1 MNAEHVTRA
10 GPSRHIFRRGLR
22 APAPSLRLSRGLFQA
37 HPDLDAAL
45 CSGNATETIKRQ
57 KKEGRDG
64 QDPSVAPQVHQAA
77 VLLVDIVDFTRLVE
91 GMAPERVFALL
102 RSFHRRACD
111 VVFRYRGHV
120 EKYIGDAILVTFGT
134 SLPSDMN
141 ATNALLC
148 AHGILQEVERWNEKR
163 AARGA
168 ANVRVGIGVHY
179 GPVATGDIGD
189 ERRRESTVIGDVVN
203 VASRI
208 ERLTRHF
215 NAPLIVSGDLIDAT
229 RREGSRARELLKA
242 FVACGLTTV
251 RGRRKPIS
259 IWIYKKREGRAGTAW

>member
-1 MNAEHVTRA
+1 M
-10 GPSRHIFRRGLR
+10 
-22 APAPSLRLSRGLFQA
+22 
-37 HPDLDAAL
+37 HPDF
-45 CSGNATETIKRQ
+45 E
-57 KKEGRDG
+57 EERDG
-64 QDPSVAPQVHQAA
+64 QDPCVAPRVQQAA

-91 GMAPERVFALL
+91 GMEPERVFALL
-102 RSFHRRACD
+102 RSFHRRVCN

-120 EKYIGDAILVTFGT
+120 ARYIGDAILTTFGT
-134 SLPSDMN
+134 SLPSDMD

-148 AHGILQEVERWNEKR
+148 AHGILQEVERWNGKR

-168 ANVRVGIGVHY
+168 ATVRVGIGVHY

-208 ERLTRHF
+208 ERLTRRYD
-215 NAPLIVSGDLIDAT
+215 APLIVSGDLIEAIQ
-229 RREGSRARELLKA
+229 REGDRARDLLDT

-251 RGRRKPIS
+251 RGRRNPVS
-259 IWIYKKREGRAGTAW
+259 IWIYEKREDSVGTVW